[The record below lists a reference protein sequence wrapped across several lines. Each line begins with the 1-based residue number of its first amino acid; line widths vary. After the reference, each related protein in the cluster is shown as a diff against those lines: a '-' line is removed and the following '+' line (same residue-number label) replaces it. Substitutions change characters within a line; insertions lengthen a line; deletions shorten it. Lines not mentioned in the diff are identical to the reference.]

1 MTAVVPAPAGA
12 RAAGTVLLGSFGRML
27 RLEIKRS
34 AMVWMLPLLAALFV
48 FDPYRTATGYPPVW
62 TIHTSVVLN
71 KLLPDFII
79 FTSGFSAWAGSRE
92 GRRHA
97 GDLLGTTARPAWMR
111 HIAALCGAVFW
122 ALGGFL
128 VAVVVLYVRTASVAT
143 WGGPPLWP
151 VAVGTVAMITV
162 CAVGY
167 TAGAL
172 FPGRFTAPIVAVGI
186 TVLDLYGFRRAVAEQ
201 NYGFWQAAASNGTQL
216 LSPTR
221 DVPAPDAGVFYHV
234 APDISIVQVMFMG
247 GLTLAALG
255 VLGLSP
261 RTGGVGFR
269 GVLDFASGAGPRV
282 RTVATA
288 VLVAGVA
295 AAVTAV
301 ALTETAKPA
310 ISGWDIP
317 ALHSA
322 ASDRPVPY
330 TPDCSGGTGRGISAC
345 VHPAFGGYLADVSG
359 ALAPV
364 LREVRGLPGAP
375 VRATQIPGNT
385 LPSSVLY
392 GNGSGVITGSP
403 SVYEFTLNNTV
414 GLAGTVPGQFQQL
427 RQDLLQRLVSG
438 PPSGDGAVSGSGAG
452 ADTQQAV
459 VIALLAAVGSR
470 PASQQ
475 GPASPQGSASPQ
487 QETINA
493 AAKRFE
499 RLSAS
504 ARHAWLASNLPAL
517 RAGRVTLAQ
526 LP

>member
-1 MTAVVPAPAGA
+1 MTAFAAAPAGA
-12 RAAGTVLLGSFGRML
+12 RAADTAPLRSFGRML
-27 RLEIKRS
+27 RVEIKRS
-34 AMVWMLPLLAALFV
+34 AMIWMLPLLAALFV
-48 FDPYRTATGYPPVW
+48 FDPFRTANGYPPVW

-92 GRRHA
+92 GRRHV
-97 GDLLGTTARPAWMR
+97 GDLLGTTARAAWVR
-111 HIAALCGAVFW
+111 HFAALCGAVFW

-128 VAVVVLYVRTASVAT
+128 VAVAVLYVRTALVAT

-151 VAVGTVAMITV
+151 VVVGSVAMITV

-186 TVLDLYGFRRAVAEQ
+186 TVLDLFGFRQAVAAP
-201 NYGFWQAAASNGTQL
+201 NYGFWQAAAGNGAQL

-234 APDISIVQVMFMG
+234 APDVSIAQVMFMG

-261 RTGGVGFR
+261 RMGGVGFR
-269 GVLDFASGAGPRV
+269 GSLDFASGTGPRV

-288 VLVAGVA
+288 VLAAGVA

-330 TPDCSGGTGRGISAC
+330 TPDCSGGGTGGGITVC
-345 VHPAFGGYLADVSG
+345 VHPAFGGYLADVSD
-359 ALAPV
+359 ALTPV

-375 VRATQIPGNT
+375 VRTMQIPGNT
-385 LPSSVLY
+385 LPDSVLY
-392 GNGSGVITGSP
+392 DIGNGMITGSP
-403 SVYEFTLNNTV
+403 PAYEFTLNNTV
-414 GLAGTVPGQFQQL
+414 GLAGTAPSQFRQLQQG
-427 RQDLLQRLVSG
+427 LLQLFVSG
-438 PPSGDGAVSGSGAG
+438 PPSGSAAVSASGVGTDA
-452 ADTQQAV
+452 QQAV
-459 VIALLAAVGSR
+459 VIALLAAVGSG
-470 PASQQ
+470 PVSQQ
-475 GPASPQGSASPQ
+475 GSAPPQ
-487 QETINA
+487 QETVNA

-499 RLSAS
+499 KLPAS
-504 ARHAWLASNLPAL
+504 ARHTWLASNLPAL

>member
-1 MTAVVPAPAGA
+1 MTAVAPAPARA
-12 RAAGTVLLGSFGRML
+12 RADGLVPLGSFGRML
-27 RLEIKRS
+27 RVEIKRN
-34 AMVWMLPLLAALFV
+34 AMIWILPLLVALFV
-48 FDPYRTATGYPPVW
+48 FDPYRTANGYPPVW
-62 TIHTSVVLN
+62 IIQTSVVPN

-97 GDLLGTTARPAWMR
+97 GDLLGTTPRPAWVR

-128 VAVVVLYVRTASVAT
+128 VATVVLYVRTASVAT

-151 VAVGTVAMITV
+151 VAVGSVAMITV

-201 NYGFWQAAASNGTQL
+201 NFGFWQAAASNGAQL

-221 DVPAPDAGVFYHV
+221 AVPAPDAGVFYRV
-234 APDISIVQVMFMG
+234 APDVSIVQVMFMG
-247 GLTLAALG
+247 GLTLAVLG

-288 VLVAGVA
+288 VLAAGVA

-301 ALTETAKPA
+301 ALTETAKPV

-330 TPDCSGGTGRGISAC
+330 TPDCSGGGTGGGISVC
-345 VHPAFGGYLADVSG
+345 VHPAFGGYLADASE

-364 LREVRGLPGAP
+364 LREFRGLPGAP

-392 GNGSGVITGSP
+392 GTGSGVITGSP
-403 SVYEFTLNNTV
+403 PVYEFTLNNTV
-414 GLAGTVPGQFQQL
+414 GLAGTAPGQFRQL
-427 RQDLLQRLVSG
+427 QQDLLQRLVSG
-438 PPSGDGAVSGSGAG
+438 PPSGSGAVSKSGAG
-452 ADTQQAV
+452 ADAQQAV
-459 VIALLAAVGSR
+459 VVALLAVDGLR
-470 PASQQ
+470 PASGQ
-475 GPASPQGSASPQ
+475 ASAPGQK
-487 QETINA
+487 ETITA
-493 AAKRFE
+493 AAVRFE
-499 RLSAS
+499 KLSAG
-504 ARHAWLASNLPAL
+504 ARHTWLASNLPAL

>member
-1 MTAVVPAPAGA
+1 
-12 RAAGTVLLGSFGRML
+12 ML
-27 RLEIKRS
+27 RVEIKRS
-34 AMVWMLPLLAALFV
+34 AMIWALPLLAALFV
-48 FDPYRTATGYPPVW
+48 FDPYRTADGYPSVW
-62 TIHTSVVLN
+62 TINTSVVLD

-97 GDLLGTTARPAWMR
+97 GDLLGTTARPAWIR

-128 VAVVVLYVRTASVAT
+128 VAMVVLYARTASVTT

-151 VAVGTVAMITV
+151 VAVGSVAMITV

-186 TVLDLYGFRRAVAEQ
+186 TVLDLYGFRQAVAAQ
-201 NYGFWQAAASNGTQL
+201 NYGFWQAAASNGAQL

-234 APDISIVQVMFMG
+234 PPDISIAQVMFMG

-282 RTVATA
+282 RTVATVVLAAGA
-288 VLVAGVA
+288 V

-301 ALTETAKPA
+301 ALTETARPA

-322 ASDRPVPY
+322 ASDRPIPY
-330 TPDCSGGTGRGISAC
+330 TPDCSGGGTGGGITVC
-345 VHPAFGGYLADVSG
+345 IHPAFGGYLTDVSD

-364 LREVRGLPGAP
+364 IREVRGLPGAP

-403 SVYEFTLNNTV
+403 PVYEFTLNNTV
-414 GLAGTVPGQFQQL
+414 GLAGTAPGQFRQL
-427 RQDLLQRLVSG
+427 PQDLLQRLVSG
-438 PPSGDGAVSGSGAG
+438 PPSGSAAGSASGTGTDA
-452 ADTQQAV
+452 QQAV

-470 PASQQ
+470 PVSQQ
-475 GPASPQGSASPQ
+475 GSAPW
-487 QETINA
+487 QEETAIA
-493 AAKRFE
+493 AAERFE
-499 RLSAS
+499 KLSAS
-504 ARHAWLASNLPAL
+504 ARHTWLASNLPAL